1 MAATRVRTQNIGDA
15 EVRTA
20 DIQDGAVTYAKI
32 QDVSATDR
40 LLGRQSAGAGNVEEI
55 VCTAAGRALL
65 DDPDAA
71 AQRTTLG
78 LGTIA
83 TQSAN
88 NVVITGGSIA
98 GIADLALADG
108 GTGASLVD
116 PNDDRMLFWD
126 ESAGSVAFLDNG
138 NGLVISGTTISAQ
151 VQIPI
156 LPDAGGIG
164 LRYDNDSIKL
174 DGSNQIELRKFR
186 DESSDPGS
194 PAEGEVWNHTTD
206 KLFKGRSVFGNATFV
221 TNIFEGVGDGSG
233 VDLVGAST
241 TSEVTFTRSGVNV
254 SYTIAANSLQ
264 AGQVFRITVFGRF
277 NTGTATSVRLRVRL
291 GGTGGAVIWDSD
303 SFNPFST
310 SGAQS
315 NIPFGCIAMFRIQTV
330 GTGGTGRSGCY
341 GFVGA
346 ALTPTLGVQSF
357 NTTTALTVTV
367 TIQYGAS
374 HANNLA
380 FINQFTIEPM
390 GNNP

>member
-1 MAATRVRTQNIGDA
+1 
-15 EVRTA
+15 
-20 DIQDGAVTYAKI
+20 
-32 QDVSATDR
+32 
-40 LLGRQSAGAGNVEEI
+40 
-55 VCTAAGRALL
+55 
-65 DDPDAA
+65 AA

-83 TQSAN
+83 THNAG
-88 NVVITGGSIA
+88 NVVITGGSIS
-98 GIADLALADG
+98 GITPLALADG

-116 PNDDRMLFWD
+116 PNDDRILFWD
-126 ESAGSVAFLDNG
+126 DSAGSVAFLDNG
-138 NGLVISGTTISAQ
+138 NGLVISGTTISLQ
-151 VQIPI
+151 VQNPI
-156 LPDAGGIG
+156 RLDAGGIG
-164 LRYDNDSIKL
+164 LRFDNDSIKL
-174 DGSNQIELRKFR
+174 DGSSQIELRKFR

-206 KLFKGRSVFGNATFV
+206 KLFKGRNLFGDATFI

-241 TSEVTFTRSGVNV
+241 TSEVTFTRAGLNV
-254 SYTIAANSLQ
+254 SYTFPANSLMV
-264 AGQVFRITVFGRF
+264 GQVFRITVFGRF
-277 NTGTATSVRLRVRL
+277 NAGTATSVRLRVRL
-291 GGTGGAVIWDSD
+291 GGTGGTSIWDSD

-346 ALTPTLGVQSF
+346 SLTPTLGVQSF
-357 NTTTALTVTV
+357 NTTAALTATV
-367 TIQYGAS
+367 TIQYGTS
-374 HANNLA
+374 HVNNLA

-390 GNNP
+390 GNDP